1 VGIRLELFYSALT
14 TVHHHFQTDV
24 ELSIPDK
31 KEVVLYAPL
40 TKCQKDLYA
49 GIVDRTLHAKLNGA
63 TKGDTPLADKRGGG
77 KQTDYREVSDR
88 EYFNRLDADD
98 AAESVDEVA
107 PDTVAAPT
115 SIVNLKMTNVVMQ
128 LRKAANH
135 PFLIEWPLDKK
146 GEAVADNRLVT
157 QSGKMM
163 VLDRLLTRLKVEGHQ
178 VSRSYDTSL
187 I

>member
-1 VGIRLELFYSALT
+1 MGIRLELFYSALT

-63 TKGDTPLADKRGGG
+63 TKGDTPLTDKRGGG

-178 VSRSYDTSL
+178 VSDTSL